1 MARRPVDEK
10 IVKLSMD
17 NSDLTMK
24 ATESASLL
32 TKFTATLNKIPGVNL
47 GKTTQELG
55 NIGNATKKVPMDA
68 LSQSVSAVSD
78 RFSAMGII
86 GMTVMQNLTNRA
98 VDMGIK
104 LAKSLTIDQ
113 IGEGFREYEL
123 KMGSIRTIMANT
135 EHEGTTLTQV
145 KGSLEDLNKYADLT
159 IYNFGQMTDSIGR
172 FTAAGVGL
180 DDSTVAIKGMS
191 NLAATSG
198 ATTHQLNS
206 AMYQMSQAMAAGR
219 FNLMDWNSLVNS
231 GMGGKITQDGLM
243 KTAKEMGVVIDM
255 TEGFRESLKD
265 GWLTS
270 EIFLKTMQTFAEDES
285 MLEAAT
291 KIRTF
296 TQLIDTVQEAIGS
309 GLGMTFEH
317 IFGDF
322 EEATELFSTVG
333 EAMTGWIDNTMDKF
347 NQFVGAIADGGGFL
361 NVFKGFGNILKP
373 VGQILGAVAEGFGR
387 AFKSITPEVIVNAT
401 EKFLKFTESLKLSEG
416 VVKVITSIFEYFFTG
431 VRLGFKA
438 IGSISKVV
446 GGPLIKLGKLVASTF
461 EGFTISI
468 PPASKA
474 IEGFSALTSKAISG
488 MMTWLGNLL
497 KGSSFDAL
505 NRLGEVITSLNTI
518 FDHHYEKTG
527 SVFKALYN
535 TVSEYLKYLNISFES
550 FSDFVMSIVRTIGNV
565 LKPVGDLVKGIFAE
579 LEFKHLLGGG
589 FLVGVFG
596 ITKKIIENMDGL
608 SGIWKGITDFIDV
621 MKNKSDNSGG
631 FLSNISESL
640 TNFSDSLKEGV
651 TIGRIVAIAAS
662 IGILAVAMSQLS
674 KLDSGQIARAMTAI
688 ASAMA
693 TLSLGIKAL
702 DGVKIQGI
710 GSVQVI
716 AFALAIS
723 VLTKAMTNVSDLD
736 ASGMTKGVIALVA
749 SMGVLVGAVKLM
761 EDIKVGTGP
770 ITLLAIAATLKI
782 LVSTLSDIDEVRVK
796 GLIKGLGTLGILMAE
811 LAIFARAMNYVRIP
825 VSTAVSIAAI
835 AGTMHILVSAI
846 KKIDDIR
853 VEGLVKG
860 LGTIGILLAEIAVF
874 AKVVKGTQLGPTQ
887 ALGVLGIAQAMV
899 IMAKAIKGIDDIR
912 VEGLIKGLGTIGILL
927 GTIAVFSK
935 VTNPGG
941 LTASAAGLT
950 IMAVAIRLMV
960 PPIKVL
966 GNTRWQDLVKGL
978 GALAGALTIMTVAS
992 NAATAGIGG
1001 AAALV
1006 VMAVAINAL
1015 VKPIKELGN
1024 IKWTTLLSS
1033 LGKLA
1038 VTIGVIAG
1046 ASLLLS
1052 PAVVPIL
1059 AFSAAIGAFGAAIAL
1074 IGGGLALFGV
1084 GLTSLAAL
1092 TATSVAAIVTSIEML
1107 LDGFIG
1113 MVGKIGELVLQL
1125 VITIAWTI
1133 GESVGPIVDAAV
1145 KVIFAVLEAIRDNL
1159 GRFITIAVD
1168 IIAAL
1173 AQGLGENAPNLIDAA
1188 ADMII
1193 DLINGM
1199 TNTLNE
1205 RGPEFIEALRRLVGA
1220 ILVIV
1225 IDALVAILTT
1235 IFGWIP
1241 GFEGMVAGAGDK
1253 ATEAL
1258 RKHFDLETPTKEG
1271 VKKAKDVVEEN
1282 TPGFAQMNA
1291 DMAQEARDE
1300 YTRNYLLEKHTEEEA
1315 EAILKKLKDHKQ
1327 GIIDGTGA
1335 IGTGATTGYI
1345 DNLLLAD
1352 PTGNVLDEIDK
1363 LLVMHQKPTKKKSKD
1378 ISSGMSEGFDSGL
1391 LIDDYT
1397 GDVLGNVNKKLD
1409 ESKSP
1414 MKTKGVELGESVTKG
1429 FKTNDFS
1436 QVGTYATSGIQVGLN
1451 NSSGKGSSLWR
1462 AAANVGTSV
1471 LRSLK
1476 ISMGIASP
1484 SKYTKESGVFL
1495 MEGLT
1500 LGMES
1505 MMGRVNKTAGNMG
1518 RLALDATNNA
1528 LDAAMSTL
1536 DPEVRVKV
1544 LVDSTEL
1551 DNLMN
1556 NELSSIRPNTRFT
1569 NRMVG
1574 ESQPRNIQNEDRM
1587 YREPKETNEYNYDVH
1602 IHATGSLPRT
1612 TIRSMAEQF
1621 KEEIELIDRRSR
1633 INRGEEVVY

>member
-32 TKFTATLNKIPGVNL
+32 SKFTATLNKIPGVNL
-47 GKTTQELG
+47 GKTSQELG
-55 NIGNATKKVPMDA
+55 NIGKATKNVPMDA

-78 RFSAMGII
+78 RFSTMGII

-135 EHEGTTLTQV
+135 EHEGATLVDV
-145 KGSLEDLNKYADLT
+145 KRSLEDLNKYADLT

-180 DDSTVAIKGMS
+180 EDSTIAIKGMS

-231 GMGGKITQDGLM
+231 GMGGKITQDGLL
-243 KTAKEMGVVIDM
+243 KTAKDMGVAIDM
-255 TEGFRESLKD
+255 SEGFRESLKD

-270 EIFLKTMQTFAEDES
+270 EIFLKTMANFAEDES
-285 MLEAAT
+285 MIEAAT

-333 EAMTGWIDNTMDKF
+333 EAMTGWIDKTMDKF
-347 NQFVGAIADGGGFL
+347 NLFVGAIADGGGFL

-373 VGQILGAVAEGFGR
+373 VGQILGAVADGFGR
-387 AFKSITPEVIVNAT
+387 AFKSVTPEVIVNAT

-416 VVKVITSIFEYFFTG
+416 VVKVITSVFEYFFTG
-431 VRLGFKA
+431 IRIGFTA
-438 IGSISKVV
+438 IKNVADIVLP
-446 GGPLIKLGKLVASTF
+446 PLKTLGKHIASIF
-461 EGFTISI
+461 EGLNISI
-468 PPASKA
+468 PPANEL
-474 IEGFSALTSKAISG
+474 IQGFSKLLATMISSMG
-488 MMTWLGNLL
+488 SWLGELL
-497 KGSSFDAL
+497 SNSAFSGLQRF
-505 NRLGEVITSLNTI
+505 GENIKSLTTI
-518 FDHHYEKTG
+518 FEHHYEKTG

-550 FSDFVMSIVRTIGNV
+550 FSDFVMSIIRTIGNV

-608 SGIWKGITDFIDV
+608 SGIWKGIIDFIDV
-621 MKNKSDNSGG
+621 MKNKSDNSTG
-631 FLSNISESL
+631 FLTSISESL
-640 TNFSDSLKEGV
+640 TNFSTSLKEGV

-674 KLDSGQIARAMTAI
+674 KLDTGQIASAMVAI

-693 TLSLGIKAL
+693 TLSTGIKAL
-702 DGVKIQGI
+702 DGVKIDGI
-710 GSVQVI
+710 GSVQVV

-723 VLTKAMTNVSDLD
+723 ILTKAMTNISELD
-736 ASGMTKGVIALVA
+736 ASGMTKGVIALVT
-749 SMGVLVGAVKLM
+749 SMAVLVGAVRLM
-761 EDIKVGTGP
+761 DNIKVGTGP
-770 ITLLAIAATLKI
+770 VTLLAIAGTIKI
-782 LVSTLSDIDEVRVK
+782 LVSTLDDIDEVRVK

-825 VSTAVSIAAI
+825 VSTAVSIAMI

-853 VEGLVKG
+853 VEGLIKG
-860 LGTIGILLAEIAVF
+860 LGTIGILLAEIAIF
-874 AKVVKGTQLGPTQ
+874 AKVVKGTKLGPTQ
-887 ALGVLGIAQAMV
+887 ALGVLGISAAMIV
-899 IMAKAIKGIDDIR
+899 MAKAIKDIDDIR

-927 GTIAVFSK
+927 AEIAVFAK

-941 LTASAAGLT
+941 LAASAAGLVL
-950 IMAVAIRLMV
+950 MSVAIRLMV
-960 PPIKVL
+960 PPIKDL

-978 GALAGALTIMTVAS
+978 GALAGALTIMTIAS
-992 NAATAGIGG
+992 TAATAGIGG
-1001 AAALV
+1001 AAALT
-1006 VMAVAINAL
+1006 VMAIAL
-1015 VKPIKELGN
+1015 NIIIIPIKALGQ

-1038 VTIGVIAG
+1038 LTLGIIAG

-1052 PAVVPIL
+1052 PAVLPIL
-1059 AFSAAIGAFGAAIAL
+1059 AFSGALIAFGAAVAL

-1084 GLTSLAAL
+1084 GLTALAGL
-1092 TATSVAAIVTSIEML
+1092 TATTIAAVLASIEML
-1107 LDGFIG
+1107 LDGAIG
-1113 MVGKIGELVLQL
+1113 MVGKIGELVLMIVVTVAK
-1125 VITIAWTI
+1125 VISS
-1133 GESVGPIVDAAV
+1133 SVGPVVDAVV
-1145 KVIFAVLEAIRDNL
+1145 KVIFALLEAIRDNL
-1159 GRFITIAVD
+1159 GRFITIAAD
-1168 IIAAL
+1168 IIVAL
-1173 AQGLGENAPNLIDAA
+1173 IEGLGENAPKLMDAGA
-1188 ADMII
+1188 ETII

-1199 TNTLNE
+1199 TDTLNT
-1205 RGPEFIEALRRLVGA
+1205 RGPEFIEAMRRLVGA

-1225 IDALVAILTT
+1225 VDALVAIITT
-1235 IFGWIP
+1235 VFGWIP
-1241 GFEGMVAGAGDK
+1241 GFENLISGAGDK

-1258 RKHFDLETPTKEG
+1258 RTHFDLETPTKEEVAKAEG
-1271 VKKAKDVVEEN
+1271 VVDSNTGFVEK
-1282 TPGFAQMNA
+1282 TAGMGK
-1291 DMAQEARDE
+1291 EARDE
-1300 YTRNYLLEKHTEEEA
+1300 FTKEYLLEKHTEEEV
-1315 EAILKKLKDHKQ
+1315 EAIMKKLEEHKP
-1327 GIIDGTGA
+1327 GIVGGTVALGN
-1335 IGTGATTGYI
+1335 GMTLGYEN
-1345 DNLLLAD
+1345 NLLLPSITTD
-1352 PTGNVLDEIDK
+1352 VLGDIDK
-1363 LLVMHQKPTKKKSKD
+1363 KILRSKGPYKQTSKD
-1378 ISSGMSEGFDSGL
+1378 LGTGMSTGFDSGL

-1397 GDVLGNVNKKLD
+1397 GDVLGNVNKKLE
-1409 ESKSP
+1409 ESKDP
-1414 MKTKGVELGESVTKG
+1414 MKKKGEDVGGSIDTG
-1429 FKTNDFS
+1429 FKQTNFQS
-1436 QVGTYATSGIQVGLN
+1436 TGTYATQGIQVGLD
-1451 NSSGKGSSLWR
+1451 NSSGEGSGLWK
-1462 AAANVGTSV
+1462 AAKNVGKSV
-1471 LRSLK
+1471 LSSLK

-1500 LGMES
+1500 IGMES
-1505 MMGRVNKTAGNMG
+1505 MMGSVNKTAGNMG
-1518 RLALDATNNA
+1518 KLALDATNNA
-1528 LDAAMSTL
+1528 LDAAMSEF
-1536 DPEVRVKV
+1536 DSEVRVKV